1 MKNLIVIEDGES
13 FEYSTLEELVKDLI
27 SKDYY
32 TMSDEVKNKKLIELI
47 YKNIINM
54 NIKDIK
60 EIDNQI
66 NEYTK
71 NEYLAIL
78 FLLKNYTKNEY
89 LAILF
94 LLKNNVFTLLENIDS
109 NIFVKYL
116 NKANFDNNYIIV
128 NKYAEEILEK
138 YIGKN

>member
-78 FLLKNYTKNEY
+78 FLLKN
-89 LAILF
+89 
-94 LLKNNVFTLLENIDS
+94 NVFTLLENIDS

-116 NKANFDNNYIIV
+116 DKANFDNNYIIV

>member
-32 TMSDEVKNKKLIELI
+32 TMSDEVKNKNLIELI

-78 FLLKNYTKNEY
+78 FLLKN
-89 LAILF
+89 
-94 LLKNNVFTLLENIDS
+94 NVFTLLENIDS

-116 NKANFDNNYIIV
+116 DKANFNNNYIIV

>member
-60 EIDNQI
+60 EKDNQI
-66 NEYTK
+66 NE
-71 NEYLAIL
+71 
-78 FLLKNYTKNEY
+78 YTKNEY

-116 NKANFDNNYIIV
+116 DKANFKNNYIIV
-128 NKYAEEILEK
+128 NKYAEEILKKYLEK
-138 YIGKN
+138 N

>member
-32 TMSDEVKNKKLIELI
+32 TMSDEVKNKKLI
-47 YKNIINM
+47 
-54 NIKDIK
+54 DIK

-66 NEYTK
+66 NE
-71 NEYLAIL
+71 
-78 FLLKNYTKNEY
+78 YTKNEY

-116 NKANFDNNYIIV
+116 DKANFDNNYIIV

>member
-78 FLLKNYTKNEY
+78 FLLKN
-89 LAILF
+89 
-94 LLKNNVFTLLENIDS
+94 NVFTLLENIDS

-116 NKANFDNNYIIV
+116 DKANFKNNYIIV
-128 NKYAEEILEK
+128 NKYAEEILKKYLEK
-138 YIGKN
+138 N

>member
-60 EIDNQI
+60 EKDNQI
-66 NEYTK
+66 NE
-71 NEYLAIL
+71 
-78 FLLKNYTKNEY
+78 YTKNEY

-116 NKANFDNNYIIV
+116 DKANFNNNYIIV

>member
-78 FLLKNYTKNEY
+78 FLLKN
-89 LAILF
+89 
-94 LLKNNVFTLLENIDS
+94 NVFTLLENIDS

-116 NKANFDNNYIIV
+116 DKANFNNNYIIV

>member
-78 FLLKNYTKNEY
+78 FLLKN
-89 LAILF
+89 
-94 LLKNNVFTLLENIDS
+94 NVFTLLENIDS

>member
-47 YKNIINM
+47 YKNIIN
-54 NIKDIK
+54 IK

-66 NEYTK
+66 NE
-71 NEYLAIL
+71 
-78 FLLKNYTKNEY
+78 YTKNEY

-116 NKANFDNNYIIV
+116 DKANFDNNYIIV

>member
-32 TMSDEVKNKKLIELI
+32 TMSDEVKNKNLIELI

-78 FLLKNYTKNEY
+78 FLLKN
-89 LAILF
+89 
-94 LLKNNVFTLLENIDS
+94 NVFTLLENIDS

-116 NKANFDNNYIIV
+116 DKANFDNNYIIV

>member
-1 MKNLIVIEDGES
+1 MGES

-78 FLLKNYTKNEY
+78 FLLKN
-89 LAILF
+89 
-94 LLKNNVFTLLENIDS
+94 NVFTLLENIDS

-116 NKANFDNNYIIV
+116 DKANFDNNYIIV